1 MITVKFDLIDPLVY
15 HTPDY
20 DTDIKLDAFGT
31 VNAEQNGVG
40 VERAITDT
48 VAAALRIIFDEYS
61 RTVSYAE
68 LPSRLPELSKALSDR
83 LTDMLNYPCSAVV
96 EGIFPTEESKAHLNK
111 LQFAKMMGK
120 PIQTPAPAPVPA
132 PAPSPAPVTAPA
144 PSPAPASSPVP
155 DVPDDRP
162 KFCGNCGTPLP
173 PIGKFCPNCGAKI

>member
-1 MITVKFDLIDPLVY
+1 MMTVKFDLIDPLVY

-20 DTDIKLDAFGT
+20 DADIRLDAFGT

-83 LTDMLNYPCSAVV
+83 LTDMLNYPCSAEI
-96 EGIFPTEESKAHLNK
+96 EGIFPTEESKTIINR

-120 PIQTPAPAPVPA
+120 PMQAPAPAAAPTPAPAEPSA
-132 PAPSPAPVTAPA
+132 PAEPVRASAPDAPA
-144 PSPAPASSPVP
+144 ASH
-155 DVPDDRP
+155 P
-162 KFCGNCGTPLP
+162 KFCGNCGSSLD
-173 PIGKFCPNCGAKI
+173 GAVNFCPNCGARI